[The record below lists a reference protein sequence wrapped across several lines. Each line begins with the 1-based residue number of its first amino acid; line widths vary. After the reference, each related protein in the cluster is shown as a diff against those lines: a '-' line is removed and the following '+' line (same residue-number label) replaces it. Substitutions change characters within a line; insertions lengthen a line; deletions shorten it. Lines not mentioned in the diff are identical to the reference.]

1 MQGASIRAYAAEV
14 HFPAEDLGKAPI
26 TGTKDVGGND
36 FYSEEA
42 DYVITNDDAGFL
54 VNGVD
59 HYSSFQEAL
68 NACSGDG
75 SQIIQFGSPDN
86 PLEIYEVS
94 YYTGNALVSAVYQ
107 GSLVIKEATPATSYG
122 LTIPDGVD
130 VKFSGLTISSASDM
144 DNYDFYMVYINGGS
158 LTIEEETVINADSP
172 WTTAVYINSGGFT
185 MNGGEICVT
194 DRCATCIANW
204 GSGAVL
210 IQVGTI
216 TSDSSLYS
224 VGNYGSGPLIISGG
238 SISNSNVEAIYSQGS
253 GEINISGAAK
263 ISSDNYCG
271 IKNSDSAAIN
281 ISGGEVIG
289 KEYGIFNSYGAIEI
303 SDGTVSAIGTDGT
316 AIYSYDNMVDIS
328 GGTVEGAIGIWSY
341 GRIIVSG
348 DALIKGTNSCGILSF
363 NSSRDIDSPAV
374 EISNGTVEGAYN
386 AIDNESDGL
395 VRITGGNITGGESAF
410 SAISNYDSGLIDISG
425 GTISG
430 GDAVIY
436 NFSTGI
442 IRISSTVEILS
453 DWENM
458 IKLVRKD
465 ERDTSYIDLFGKKIY
480 GCDMANILLKGKH
493 NGGYYSVNSANY
505 TDASLSAE
513 DYEPSTYTLAFWT
526 SDAARTLEIGS
537 GDGSTIGDLTS
548 EGNSEIYAHIALSS
562 FYFDVPG
569 LGAFTDT
576 DESKNI
582 ITGELSWTI
591 PVDTSG
597 ITGYKVYWGNNSKE
611 KLSAD
616 ALYTVIGAD
625 NCYQEVPDGTP
636 LPDGAEY
643 FLIYSYGA
651 TGESYDFL
659 AIPIVD
665 NIVYAQTPGINTQPT
680 GVTVSIGETATFTII
695 ASAPDG
701 GSLSYQWQIKSGSKW
716 IDLSEAATSS
726 SYTTPVATYTDNG
739 TQYRCVVTNSKN
751 GTTATVNSNAAT
763 LTVNPDTITAASVT
777 GIVAPSAGESP
788 ITVGNLTA
796 GNESYTVVTRLT
808 WENSDGTPA
817 TLTAEG
823 KFKAAWTYQAEIEM
837 TAAEGYKFQALTP
850 TVNTGTA
857 ASGTLDGEGS
867 MLTFII
873 TFAPTEALAATGIS
887 VNIQPAKLI
896 YAEGEALDISGL
908 RVTLAYKDGSTA
920 NIGHEQLAANNIT
933 VNPENGTIMSAEEHN
948 GQTITLTCNSH
959 TATTD
964 SLTVY
969 TYTINLS
976 ETDTFTFTP
985 QRAGYSSVTP
995 LTVTVTRTGT
1005 GVITNL
1011 AAALSGINSDAFI
1024 LGELDTTTLDNTV
1037 TSAAFTVKPNDGLAA
1052 GNYSAVVTVTS
1063 DHSVKKEFEIRFTVN
1078 RQSASSVT
1086 NTSVK
1091 DGFDILIN
1099 GKAVTSATA
1108 TTILEGNKTVTSVV
1122 VDDKKVEEKL
1132 EHEGKNSVVTI
1143 PVINGSDT
1151 VIGALKGQTLK
1162 IMENMEAVFEIKTE
1176 NVSYIIPASQLNID
1190 GFLARLGE
1198 QIESKDVDVCVKIS
1212 EPDSDSV
1219 KIVEDT
1225 ASKNNYQIIVKP
1237 IKFEITCT
1245 NGDKTVEVSKFNA
1258 YVERLI
1264 AIPEGVNPSKITT
1277 GVVVN
1282 PDGTFSHVPT
1292 VITMIDG
1299 KYYAKINSLTNSM
1312 YSVIYSHRTFNDVE
1326 NHWAQ
1331 KDILDMASR
1340 LIISGAGNDLFE
1352 PERSIT
1358 RAEFAAVM
1366 VRALGLGPEEYKND
1380 FSDVKSGDW
1389 YSGYISTASYYGLIK
1404 GYDDGTF
1411 KPDKTVSRQEAMA
1424 ILVRAMD
1431 ITKLGEERETGTNT
1445 ILSTFD
1451 DNTDVSDWAKDPI
1464 AKCLITGVVTGRNN
1478 GCIAPLDGIK
1488 RAEAAIMV
1496 RRLLINSNLIN

>member
-1 MQGASIRAYAAEV
+1 M
-14 HFPAEDLGKAPI
+14 
-26 TGTKDVGGND
+26 
-36 FYSEEA
+36 
-42 DYVITNDDAGFL
+42 
-54 VNGVD
+54 
-59 HYSSFQEAL
+59 
-68 NACSGDG
+68 
-75 SQIIQFGSPDN
+75 
-86 PLEIYEVS
+86 
-94 YYTGNALVSAVYQ
+94 
-107 GSLVIKEATPATSYG
+107 
-122 LTIPDGVD
+122 
-130 VKFSGLTISSASDM
+130 
-144 DNYDFYMVYINGGS
+144 
-158 LTIEEETVINADSP
+158 
-172 WTTAVYINSGGFT
+172 
-185 MNGGEICVT
+185 
-194 DRCATCIANW
+194 
-204 GSGAVL
+204 
-210 IQVGTI
+210 
-216 TSDSSLYS
+216 
-224 VGNYGSGPLIISGG
+224 
-238 SISNSNVEAIYSQGS
+238 
-253 GEINISGAAK
+253 
-263 ISSDNYCG
+263 
-271 IKNSDSAAIN
+271 
-281 ISGGEVIG
+281 
-289 KEYGIFNSYGAIEI
+289 
-303 SDGTVSAIGTDGT
+303 
-316 AIYSYDNMVDIS
+316 
-328 GGTVEGAIGIWSY
+328 
-341 GRIIVSG
+341 
-348 DALIKGTNSCGILSF
+348 
-363 NSSRDIDSPAV
+363 
-374 EISNGTVEGAYN
+374 
-386 AIDNESDGL
+386 
-395 VRITGGNITGGESAF
+395 
-410 SAISNYDSGLIDISG
+410 
-425 GTISG
+425 
-430 GDAVIY
+430 
-436 NFSTGI
+436 
-442 IRISSTVEILS
+442 
-453 DWENM
+453 
-458 IKLVRKD
+458 
-465 ERDTSYIDLFGKKIY
+465 
-480 GCDMANILLKGKH
+480 
-493 NGGYYSVNSANY
+493 VNSANY

-513 DYEPSTYTLAFWT
+513 DYEPSTYTLAFWA

-537 GDGSTIGDLTS
+537 GDGSNIGDLTS
-548 EGNSEIYAHIALSS
+548 GGNSEIYAHVALSS

-569 LGAFTDT
+569 LGSFTDN

-582 ITGELSWTI
+582 IAGELSWTI